1 MPDTQV
7 VTVKLT
13 ATELKIVDELIFWSH
28 ARSRSDVIREALMVL
43 ARVWK
48 VKGEAR
54 RQVRL
59 ERMKVNPRR
68 SKRVMQSGRENKAPC
83 GPLEPARPY

>member
-1 MPDTQV
+1 MEETQV

-13 ATELKIVDELIFWSH
+13 ATELKILDELIYWSH
-28 ARSRSDVIREALMVL
+28 ARSRSDVIRESLMVL

-48 VKGEAR
+48 LKPEAR

-59 ERMKVNPRR
+59 ERMKSNPRR
-68 SKRVMQSGRENKAPC
+68 NKRVMESGRENKSPC
-83 GPLEPARPY
+83 GPFEPARPY